1 MLKTGGMD
9 PCLKKVLKGKRG
21 GVDDTSPLNSIKG
34 EKGKGADPGP
44 YKRQNGRV

>member
-1 MLKTGGMD
+1 MLKRGGMD

-21 GVDDTSPLNSIKG
+21 GGDDTSPLNQR
-34 EKGKGADPGP
+34 EKGRGVDPGP